1 MSEVAEMQHS
11 FTIFEQHSSK
21 RLQYIVL
28 CCKDRECKCQ
38 RKFKLLQSKKKKLS
52 SSLLPPFP
60 LPSLLPPPSPS
71 SSSSRFT
78 LNWILENWTEQSR
91 ELLGRLLDEWWVI
104 VRSLK
109 IEARSRQWKFLI
121 LTILWNKI
129 FLEMRFC
136 SVPGFLFVCFFLH
149 MLHSIIITHNLKD
162 GKTET

>member
-78 LNWILENWTEQSR
+78 LNWILEN
-91 ELLGRLLDEWWVI
+91 
-104 VRSLK
+104 
-109 IEARSRQWKFLI
+109 
-121 LTILWNKI
+121 
-129 FLEMRFC
+129 
-136 SVPGFLFVCFFLH
+136 
-149 MLHSIIITHNLKD
+149 
-162 GKTET
+162 